1 MKKILVSLVVLSFLS
16 CPAILAAAQ
25 SPDAQSWLNVSVQAA
40 EDNTNVQVHLP
51 LSMILKVMESVKVE
65 GFDAGKVSLEAADA
79 EIDWPALLS
88 AVKEGPVGKYVTV
101 TSDEANVDVSKTEK
115 HLLINVHQKTDE
127 KAEVAV
133 RLPVELLDSIVVD
146 AENKLDIAKVLRSL
160 KTLPNGDIVTVK
172 SDEANVRVWVE

>member
-1 MKKILVSLVVLSFLS
+1 MKKVLVSLIIVSFLS
-16 CPAILAAAQ
+16 CPAILAAEE
-25 SPDAQSWLNVSVQAA
+25 SPDAQSWLNVSVQAS
-40 EDNTNVQVHLP
+40 EDNANVEVHLP
-51 LSMILKVMESVKVE
+51 LNLILKVMESVKVE
-65 GFDAGKVSLEAADA
+65 GFDAGKIKLEAAEA

-101 TSDEANVDVSKTEK
+101 NSDEANVDVSKTEK
-115 HLLINVHQKTDE
+115 NLLINVHQKTDE

-146 AENKLDIAKVLRSL
+146 SENRLDIAKILRTF
-160 KTLPNGDIVTVK
+160 KTLPDGNIVTVK